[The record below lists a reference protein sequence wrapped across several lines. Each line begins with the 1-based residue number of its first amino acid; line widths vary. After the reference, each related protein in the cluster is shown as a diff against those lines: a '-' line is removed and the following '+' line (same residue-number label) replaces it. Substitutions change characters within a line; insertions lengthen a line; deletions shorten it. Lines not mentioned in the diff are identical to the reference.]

1 MSQISAGTV
10 AVTNNNAT
18 VTGTGVDWSGV
29 TTACLFAT
37 AAASNTLYSITDV
50 SQRAANPP
58 RLTLGAPYAGL
69 TDAVAAYAIH
79 KDFTPRFAL
88 PLIDA
93 GDIATRPLL
102 RDMAVIC
109 DTNLGG
115 GGGGGGAVA
124 SVFGRTGA
132 VTAQSGDYTMALI
145 ADTGTYV
152 RMLATERTKLAG
164 IADGAQVNPPLAT
177 QAEAEAGTENT
188 HTMTALRVSQAIA
201 ALGGGGGGA
210 GPGGYVPLD
219 AMDISATTDAPASG
233 TWRRYINAS
242 GCAITLDGTLG
253 IEGECVLAKGS
264 GSGTLTLTA
273 GSGFTLNGGSATP
286 QLVGLAVVKRVS
298 TDFVISGGTDEA
310 KSLYGTQIMVG
321 DLKTQKVVPAVVTI
335 SSLPDTIGA
344 THNGKIVKVTGAG
357 TLSVPAAATLCPLAG
372 DGFACLVKATAAIT
386 IDGPGGTNPTM
397 ASGDIAAIIAE
408 NGGTISF
415 VKQAATTIS

>member
-1 MSQISAGTV
+1 MTQISSGSV
-10 AVTNNNAT
+10 ALTFNSTT

-29 TTACLFAT
+29 TTACLFA
-37 AAASNTLYSITDV
+37 AAASPDTAYTIVDV
-50 SQRAANPP
+50 NAGGNPP
-58 RLTLGAPYAGL
+58 TLTLGAPYQGL
-69 TDAVAAYAIH
+69 TDASAAYAIH
-79 KDFTPRFAL
+79 KDFTPNFAL
-88 PLIDA
+88 PLIAA

-102 RDMAVIC
+102 RDIVRIC
-109 DTNLGG
+109 DANLGG
-115 GGGGGGAVA
+115 VGPGGGVTT
-124 SVFGRTGA
+124 VFGRAGA
-132 VTAQSGDYTMALI
+132 VSAQSGDYTMALI
-145 ADTGTYV
+145 TDTGTYL

-164 IADGAQVNPPLAT
+164 IADGAQVNPALAT

-188 HTMTALRVSQAIA
+188 HMMTALRVGQAIQ
-201 ALGGGGGGA
+201 ALASGGGGGT
-210 GPGGYVPLD
+210 GGYVPLD

-233 TWRRYINAS
+233 TWRRYLSAS

-253 IEGECVLAKGS
+253 LEGECVLAKGN
-264 GSGTLTLTA
+264 GSGTVTLAA

-286 QLVGLAVVKRVS
+286 QLVGVAIIKRVG
-298 TDFVISGGTDEA
+298 TDFVVSGGTDEA
-310 KSLYGTQIMVG
+310 KSLYGTHIMVG
-321 DLKTQKVVPAVVTI
+321 DLKTQKVVPAAVTI

-344 THNGKIVKVTGAG
+344 AHNGKIVKVTGAG
-357 TLSVPAAATLCPLAG
+357 TLTVSAAATLCPLAG